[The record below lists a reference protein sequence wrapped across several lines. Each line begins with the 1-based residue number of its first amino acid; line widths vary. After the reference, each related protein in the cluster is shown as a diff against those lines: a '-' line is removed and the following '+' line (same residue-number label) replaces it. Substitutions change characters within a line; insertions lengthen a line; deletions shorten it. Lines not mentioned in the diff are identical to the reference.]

1 MCLFLFLI
9 ASLFCLIQYG
19 KIVINIKNNNM
30 KLEISIPTELKE
42 IKLAQYQ
49 AFLKIA
55 KDNDD
60 AEFMNQKMV
69 QTFCNIDLKNV
80 AEIRY
85 KDVLEIT
92 ASLGKMFNVTSHKF
106 INRFKLAGVE
116 FGFIPELEEM
126 TFGEYTDLD
135 SYIGDWDNMHKAMAV
150 LYRPIT
156 KKGLNGTYE
165 IEKYNGSI
173 TYCDVMKHAPLDVVF
188 GANVFFYS
196 LGNELL
202 KSTMTYLENNKEIQT
217 ILQQH
222 NSGKGGD
229 GTLQSMLSLKETL
242 QDLIELPNYRLTNV

>member
-1 MCLFLFLI
+1 
-9 ASLFCLIQYG
+9 
-19 KIVINIKNNNM
+19 M

-55 KDNDD
+55 KDNNDE
-60 AEFMNQKMV
+60 EFLNQKMV
-69 QTFCNIDLKNV
+69 QTFCNIDLKDV
-80 AEIRY
+80 AEIRF

-92 ASLGKMFNVTSHKF
+92 ASLSNMFNVKEHKF
-106 INRFKLAGVE
+106 INRFKLGDVE
-116 FGFIPELEEM
+116 FGFIPDLEDM

-135 SYIGDWDNMHKAMAV
+135 SYIGDWENMHKAMAV

-156 KKGLNGTYE
+156 KKGLNNTYE

-173 TYCDVMKHAPLDVVF
+173 TYSDVMKHCPLDVVL
-188 GANVFFYS
+188 GANVFFYN

-202 KSTMTYLENNKEIQT
+202 KSTMTYLEQNKQMQT

-222 NSGKGGD
+222 NSVNDGD
-229 GTLQSMLSLKETL
+229 GIVQSMLLLKETL
-242 QDLIELPNYRLTNV
+242 QILTESPNFL

>member
-1 MCLFLFLI
+1 
-9 ASLFCLIQYG
+9 
-19 KIVINIKNNNM
+19 M

-55 KDNDD
+55 KDNEDE
-60 AEFMNQKMV
+60 EFLNQKMV
-69 QTFCNIDLKNV
+69 QTFCNIDLKDV
-80 AEIRY
+80 AEIRF

-92 ASLGKMFNVTSHKF
+92 ASLGKMFNVQSHKF
-106 INRFKLAGVE
+106 INRFKLGGVE
-116 FGFIPELEEM
+116 FGFIPELEDM

-156 KKGLNGTYE
+156 KKGLNNTYE

-173 TYCDVMKHAPLDVVF
+173 TYSDVMKHAPLDVVF
-188 GANVFFYS
+188 GANVFFYN

-202 KSTMTYLENNKEIQT
+202 KSTLTYLENNQETQT
-217 ILQQH
+217 ILHQH
-222 NSGKGGD
+222 NLDNGGD
-229 GTLQSMLSLKETL
+229 GTVQSMLLLKEIL
-242 QDLIELPNYRLTNV
+242 QDLIELPSYRLTNV

>member
-1 MCLFLFLI
+1 VPFFR
-9 ASLFCLIQYG
+9 LIQYG

-30 KLEISIPTELKE
+30 KLEISVPTELNE
-42 IKLAQYQ
+42 IKLSQYQ

-60 AEFMNQKMV
+60 VEFMNQKMV
-69 QTFCNIDLKNV
+69 QTFCNIDLKDV
-80 AEIRY
+80 AEIKY
-85 KDVLEIT
+85 KDVLQIT
-92 ASLGKMFNVTSHKF
+92 ASLGKMFDVTSHRF
-106 INRFKLAGVE
+106 INRFKLGGVE
-116 FGFIPELEEM
+116 FGFIPDLDEM

-156 KKGLNGTYE
+156 KKGLNNTYE

-173 TYCDVMKHAPLDVVF
+173 TYSDVMKHAPLDVVF
-188 GANVFFYS
+188 GANVFFYN

-202 KSTMTYLENNKEIQT
+202 KSTMNYLDTNKQMQT

-222 NSGKGGD
+222 NSEND
-229 GTLQSMLSLKETL
+229 GVGIVQSMDLLREIL
-242 QDLIELPNYRLTNV
+242 QDLTQSQNYQLTNV

>member
-1 MCLFLFLI
+1 
-9 ASLFCLIQYG
+9 
-19 KIVINIKNNNM
+19 M

-60 AEFMNQKMV
+60 EEFLNQKMV
-69 QTFCNIDLKNV
+69 QTFCNIDLKDV
-80 AEIRY
+80 AEIRF

-92 ASLGKMFNVTSHKF
+92 AALGKMFNVQSHRF
-106 INRFKLAGVE
+106 INRFKLGGVE
-116 FGFIPELEEM
+116 FGFIPDLEDM

-135 SYIGDWDNMHKAMAV
+135 TYIGDWDNMHKAMAV

-156 KKGLNGTYE
+156 KKGLNNTYK

-173 TYCDVMKHAPLDVVF
+173 TYSDVMKHAPLDVVF
-188 GANVFFYS
+188 GANVFFYN

-202 KSTMTYLENNKEIQT
+202 KSSMIYLENNKEIQT
-217 ILQQH
+217 FLQQH
-222 NSGKGGD
+222 NSEKDGG
-229 GTLQSMLSLKETL
+229 GIVQSMLLLKETL
-242 QDLIELPNYRLTNV
+242 QDLIQLPSYQLTNV

>member
-1 MCLFLFLI
+1 
-9 ASLFCLIQYG
+9 
-19 KIVINIKNNNM
+19 M

-60 AEFMNQKMV
+60 AEFLNQKMV
-69 QTFCNIDLKNV
+69 QTFCNIDLKEV
-80 AEIRY
+80 AEIRF

-92 ASLGKMFNVTSHKF
+92 ASLSNMFNVKEHKF
-106 INRFKLAGVE
+106 INRFKLGGVE
-116 FGFIPELEEM
+116 FGFIPDLEDM

-156 KKGLNGTYE
+156 NKGLNNTYD

-173 TYCDVMKHAPLDVVF
+173 TYSDVMKHAPLDVVF
-188 GANVFFYS
+188 GANVFFYN

-202 KSTMTYLENNKEIQT
+202 KSTVTYLENNKAIQT

-222 NSGKGGD
+222 NSDNDGD
-229 GTLQSMLSLKETL
+229 GIVQSMLLLKETL
-242 QDLIELPNYRLTNV
+242 TTLTESPIYQLTNV